1 MTRTGKSV
9 LGIATA
15 IQIPAT
21 VALFFTSVS
30 FSLIIGTLALQAAL
44 AIFYLWDVGRNE
56 RVPEGTERLWRWGI
70 LILGFAAE
78 PFYFW
83 NFIWRED

>member
-1 MTRTGKSV
+1 VTRTGKSA

-83 NFIWRED
+83 NFIWRDD

>member
-9 LGIATA
+9 QGIATA

-21 VALFFTSVS
+21 LALFFTSVS
-30 FSLIIGTLALQAAL
+30 MTLIFGTLVLQAAL

-56 RVPEGTERLWRWGI
+56 RVPEGTEKLWRWLI
-70 LILGFAAE
+70 LLLGFAAE

>member
-1 MTRTGKSV
+1 MTRTGKSL

-15 IQIPAT
+15 MQVPAT
-21 VALFFTSVS
+21 VALFYTSVNAT
-30 FSLIIGTLALQAAL
+30 LILGTLVLQGVL
-44 AIFYLWDVGRNE
+44 AVFYLWDVGRNE

-70 LILGFAAE
+70 LLLGAAAE

>member
-1 MTRTGKSV
+1 MTRTGKSL

-21 VALFFTSVS
+21 VALFYASVNVT
-30 FSLIIGTLALQAAL
+30 LIVGTLLLQAAL
-44 AIFYLWDVGRNE
+44 AVFYLWDVGRNE

-70 LILGFAAE
+70 LLLGAAAE

>member
-1 MTRTGKSV
+1 VTRTGKSL

-15 IQIPAT
+15 IQIPLT
-21 VALFFTSVS
+21 VALFYTSVNAT
-30 FSLIIGTLALQAAL
+30 LILGTLVLQAVL
-44 AIFYLWDVGRNE
+44 AIYYLWDVNRNE

-70 LILGFAAE
+70 LLLGAAAE

>member
-1 MTRTGKSV
+1 VTRTGKSL

-15 IQIPAT
+15 IQVPMT
-21 VALFFTSVS
+21 VALFYTSVNAT
-30 FSLIIGTLALQAAL
+30 LILGTLVLQGVL
-44 AIFYLWDVGRNE
+44 AVFYLWDVGRNE

-70 LILGFAAE
+70 LLLGAAAE

>member
-1 MTRTGKSV
+1 VTRTGKSL

-15 IQIPAT
+15 IQVPAT
-21 VALFFTSVS
+21 VALFYTSVNAT
-30 FSLIIGTLALQAAL
+30 LILGTLVLQGVL
-44 AIFYLWDVGRNE
+44 AVFYLWDVGRNE

-70 LILGFAAE
+70 LLLGAAAE

>member
-1 MTRTGKSV
+1 MTRTGKSI
-9 LGIATA
+9 LGTATA

-21 VALFFTSVS
+21 VALFYTSINAT
-30 FSLIIGTLALQAAL
+30 LIVGTLVLQAVL
-44 AIFYLWDVGRNE
+44 AVFYLWDVGRNE

-70 LILGFAAE
+70 LLLGAAAE

>member
-1 MTRTGKSV
+1 VTRTGKSL

-21 VALFFTSVS
+21 VALFFTSVNAT
-30 FSLIIGTLALQAAL
+30 LIFGTLALQGAL

>member
-1 MTRTGKSV
+1 VTRTGKSL

-21 VALFFTSVS
+21 VALFYSSVNVT
-30 FSLIIGTLALQAAL
+30 LIFCTLVLQAAL
-44 AIFYLWDVGRNE
+44 AVFYLWDVGRNE

-70 LILGFAAE
+70 LLLGAAAE

>member
-1 MTRTGKSV
+1 VTRTGKSI
-9 LGIATA
+9 LGTATA
-15 IQIPAT
+15 IQVPAT
-21 VALFFTSVS
+21 MALFFTSVN
-30 FSLIIGTLALQAAL
+30 FTLILGTLALQGAL

-83 NFIWRED
+83 NYIWRED

>member
-1 MTRTGKSV
+1 MTRTGKSF

-21 VALFFTSVS
+21 VALFYSNVNVT
-30 FSLIIGTLALQAAL
+30 LIFCTLFLQAAL
-44 AIFYLWDVGRNE
+44 AVFYLWDVGRNE

-70 LILGFAAE
+70 LLLGAAAE